1 MSKARDLADL
11 ISTGGILADGAVSV
25 SEITDLTAT
34 AAELNVLDGITAS
47 TADLNN
53 VAGINSDVQ
62 TQLDLKAP
70 LASPTFTGTATI
82 PTAAITTADFGN
94 WTVTETGGALYFAS
108 GGTNYAKI
116 DASGNLDV
124 VGNVNT
130 NATIT

>member
-25 SEITDLTAT
+25 SEISDLTAT
-34 AAELNVLDGITAS
+34 AAELNTLDGITATVSELNTLDGITAS

-70 LASPTFTGTATI
+70 LASPTLTGAVTISGITYPTSDGTSGQVLVTDGSGTISFGTA
-82 PTAAITTADFGN
+82 
-94 WTVTETGGALYFAS
+94 AS
-108 GGTNYAKI
+108 GQAFS
-116 DASGNLDV
+116 AF
-124 VGNVNT
+124 
-130 NATIT
+130 